1 MCGLVYVW
9 AVVQSL
15 GIRCRSSL
23 RTRGVSVWVGVR
35 VGCVVVR
42 EFRYYN
48 LYWKVE
54 TIKKKYCLMA
64 VVTFPSPKL
73 CAIINK
79 FIVEVSKVSH
89 YLFCSSSF
97 SHFCSKGDPPTMF
110 FLLRKGRYIKP

>member
-1 MCGLVYVW
+1 MCERPGTSSIPGSDTACLTKCTKCLGIIYLLINLVASYGCGTTVMSISRGTEPTDAVQLSHLS

-54 TIKKKYCLMA
+54 EIKK
-64 VVTFPSPKL
+64 
-73 CAIINK
+73 N
-79 FIVEVSKVSH
+79 IV
-89 YLFCSSSF
+89 LW
-97 SHFCSKGDPPTMF
+97 
-110 FLLRKGRYIKP
+110 LL